1 MPPRQRTLAI
11 RQFIIDSVRR
21 HPHDV
26 ASLAAT
32 QFGISRQAVHRH
44 IRDLVETNV
53 LIVEGRTKSRRYALR
68 TIGEYSTT
76 LAVVPTLQEDVPW
89 FRDIRPHLSSLPKN
103 VLEICAYG
111 FTEMLNNVIDH
122 SGSPEVSIRLI
133 HTAASVSI
141 EIADHGIGIFRK
153 IKEAVGMTDERE
165 AILELSKGKLTTDP
179 TRHTGEG
186 IFFTSRMVDLFS
198 ITSRALK
205 FTHVRPDAEWL
216 TETDRPELIGTTIQ
230 MVVSLNSDLRP
241 NDVFEQYST
250 PETEYAFS
258 KTHVPIRL
266 AQFGPD
272 NLISRSQAKRVVAR
286 FEQFAEV
293 LLDFTEVDFI
303 GQAFADEIFRVFQR
317 AHPEVKLHV
326 AFANSAVSNM
336 IRRAQAAAN
345 LSGRV

>member
-11 RQFIIDSVRR
+11 RQFIIDSVRS
-21 HPHDV
+21 HPRELV
-26 ASLAAT
+26 ALAAD

-44 IRDLVETNV
+44 LRDLIKSNV
-53 LIVEGRTKSRRYALR
+53 LTLVGRTKSR
-68 TIGEYSTT
+68 EYRLCTLSEFSTT
-76 LAVVPTLQEDVPW
+76 LNVSPMLQEDIPW
-89 FRDIRPHLSSLPKN
+89 TRDIRPHLKDVPKN

-122 SGSPEVSIRLI
+122 SGSSSVEIRLV
-133 HTAASVSI
+133 HTAATVSI
-141 EIADHGIGIFRK
+141 EIADHGVGIFRK
-153 IKEAVGMTDERE
+153 IKEAVGLADERE

-198 ITSRALK
+198 IASGTSK

-216 TETDRPELIGTTIQ
+216 NETERPKQDGTTIQ
-230 MVVSLNSDLRP
+230 MVVLLNTSLRP
-241 NDVFEQYST
+241 NDVFEQFSS
-250 PETEYAFS
+250 PEMGYAFS

-317 AHPEVKLHV
+317 AHPEVKLHITNT
-326 AFANSAVSNM
+326 NSAVANM
-336 IRRAQAAAN
+336 IRRAQTVAN
-345 LSGRV
+345 R